1 MVETTVDVMLEIF
14 AAVTGASVTAA
25 AMSISNAGRQNLQ
38 TRETLARLT
47 IAVENLAERLN
58 VFHDD
63 VMRKD
68 SEVFQRLRNLEASV
82 AKLEAKQERT

>member
-1 MVETTVDVMLEIF
+1 MLEIF

-25 AMSISNAGRQNLQ
+25 ARSINNAGRQNLQ

-68 SEVFQRLRNLEASV
+68 SEVFQRLRNLESSV

>member
-1 MVETTVDVMLEIF
+1 MLEIF

-25 AMSISNAGRQNLQ
+25 AMSINNTGRQNLQ

-82 AKLEAKQERT
+82 ARLEATQKRT

>member
-1 MVETTVDVMLEIF
+1 MLEIF

-25 AMSISNAGRQNLQ
+25 AMSINNAGKQNLQ

-82 AKLEAKQERT
+82 ARLEATQKHT

>member
-1 MVETTVDVMLEIF
+1 MVETTVGDMLEIL
-14 AAVTGASVTAA
+14 AAVTGASIAAA
-25 AMSISNAGRQNLQ
+25 AMTINNAGRQNLQ

-68 SEVFQRLRNLEASV
+68 SEVFQRLRNLESSV
-82 AKLEAKQERT
+82 AKLEAKQEQN

>member
-1 MVETTVDVMLEIF
+1 MLEIF

-25 AMSISNAGRQNLQ
+25 AMSISNAGKQNLQ

-82 AKLEAKQERT
+82 ARLEGQQKRN

>member
-1 MVETTVDVMLEIF
+1 MLEIF

-25 AMSISNAGRQNLQ
+25 AMSINNSGRQNLQ

-82 AKLEAKQERT
+82 ARLEAKQERT

>member
-1 MVETTVDVMLEIF
+1 MLEIF

-68 SEVFQRLRNLEASV
+68 SEVFQRLRNLESTV

>member
-1 MVETTVDVMLEIF
+1 MVKTTVDVMLEIF
-14 AAVTGASVTAA
+14 AAVTGASITAA
-25 AMSISNAGRQNLQ
+25 AMSISSAGRQNVQ